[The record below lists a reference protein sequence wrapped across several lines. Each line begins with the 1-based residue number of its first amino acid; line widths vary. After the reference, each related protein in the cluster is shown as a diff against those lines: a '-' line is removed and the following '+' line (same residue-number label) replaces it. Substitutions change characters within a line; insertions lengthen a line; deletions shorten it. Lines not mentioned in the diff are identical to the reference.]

1 MVDLAVAALIWLAV
15 IGAIGRGLRQER
27 HLDRFALRAWIIFI
41 LIALVFTFRCA
52 PVEALIDARFG
63 GKPVTFWLNALSTL
77 GAAVVYAASVR
88 KLVDVPD
95 QRAARS
101 GYSSLIAASGFIV
114 LGLCLILASTFA
126 EAISRQEAQYS
137 MRWLL
142 EVYTLL
148 LLVVMLI
155 PINVGLLR
163 RETIAPMRVKH
174 TAVIISLA
182 AYAAGAVAAAVFIPP
197 ILITGEVNPYPDSVP
212 RVLIGAVC
220 LVVMLLPHK
229 HLRTLL
235 LPIHLYRYLRIAAL
249 ERFMHAQVGFEREPL
264 VWRQALHPQ
273 AVEIA
278 TYVAVINI
286 LDYYRRLR
294 ADDPDTR
301 EVAQQVASLMPTHP
315 AYDDLVRAL
324 SRVQV

>member
-1 MVDLAVAALIWLAV
+1 MVDLALAALVWLAV

-27 HLDRFALRAWIIFI
+27 HLNHFALRVWIIFI

-52 PVEALIDARFG
+52 PVERLIDARFG

-88 KLVDVPD
+88 QLVDVPGH
-95 QRAARS
+95 RAARS
-101 GYSSLIAASGFIV
+101 VYPSLIAASGFIM

-142 EVYTLL
+142 EVYILL
-148 LLVVMLI
+148 LLGVMLI
-155 PINVGLLR
+155 PVNVDLLR
-163 RETIAPMRVKH
+163 RESIAPMRVKH

-182 AYAAGAVAAAVFIPP
+182 AYAVGAVAAAVFIPP

-212 RVLIGAVC
+212 RVPIGAAC

-229 HLRTLL
+229 YLRTLL
-235 LPIHLYRYLRIAAL
+235 LPLHLCRYRRIAAL
-249 ERFMHAQVGFEREPL
+249 ERFVHAQVGFEREPL
-264 VWRQALHPQ
+264 IWRQALHPQ

-301 EVAQQVASLMPTHP
+301 AIAQQVALLLPTHP
-315 AYDDLVRAL
+315 AYDDLVHAL
-324 SRVQV
+324 SRVRL